1 MSVNKVILIGNVGKD
16 PEVRYLSQTN
26 VVAQFSLATTERSVT
41 LSNGTVVPER
51 TEWHNLVMWGGLAK
65 TAETYVRKGH
75 KLYVEGKLRNR
86 SWDDQQGVRHYV
98 TEIHVENFEILSPR
112 TQQENQTQTQEQLP
126 NNNGNFP
133 F

>member
-16 PEVRYLSQTN
+16 PEVKYLSQTN
-26 VVAQFSLATTERSVT
+26 VVAQFSLATSDPSYTA
-41 LSNGTVVPER
+41 SNGTVVPER

-65 TAETYVRKGH
+65 TAETYVRKGQ

-86 SWDDQQGVRHYV
+86 SWDDQHGVRHYT
-98 TEIHVENFEILSPR
+98 TEIYVENFEILSPR
-112 TQQENQTQTQEQLP
+112 TTQENSNQTTGQFP
-126 NNNGNFP
+126 NNGGNSP